1 MTDIEIMLKDTIQL
15 EKWDDGVI
23 TMQCAKQGGSYLHF
37 EFATLDEMIPFIRDL
52 VTEVKE
58 NMQIMYRPIQEPM
71 DEHIQERCDILL
83 AIQVNQ
89 AAITLILD
97 TIDKYYPERKWNKQL
112 LADIDGAL
120 SKVTDNG

>member
-15 EKWDDGVI
+15 EKWEDGVI
-23 TMQCAKQGGSYLHF
+23 TMQCSKQDGSYLHF
-37 EFATLDEMIPFIRDL
+37 EFATLDEMIPFISDL
-52 VTEVKE
+52 LTEIKE

-71 DEHIQERCDILL
+71 DEHIQERCDTLL

-97 TIDKYYPERKWNKQL
+97 TIDKWYPEKAWNKQL
-112 LADIDGAL
+112 LADIDSAL
-120 SKVTDNG
+120 SRGAA